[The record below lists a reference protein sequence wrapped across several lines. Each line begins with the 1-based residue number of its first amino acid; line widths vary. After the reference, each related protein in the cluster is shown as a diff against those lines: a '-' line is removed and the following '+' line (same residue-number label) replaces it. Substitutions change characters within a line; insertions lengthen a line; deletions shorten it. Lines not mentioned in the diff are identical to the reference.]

1 MVQARI
7 FRHVRDATA
16 VAPVLHG
23 FLQRTPAH
31 RAMHYDME

>member
-7 FRHVRDATA
+7 FRHVRDTTA
-16 VAPVLHG
+16 ISPVFHG
-23 FLQRTPAH
+23 FLQWTPAH